1 MFDWPLRERLVT
13 MATFGYCLGC
23 VNCGYYLVRLR
34 RRVDLRAVHSGNAGA
49 TNAGR
54 VLGRRAFVAVLA
66 LDTAKGASAAL
77 VGLWV
82 ADYAGAATAA
92 LACIAGHI
100 WPAQLSF
107 RGGKG
112 IAAALGGL
120 FVLEPA
126 VTASA
131 AGLALLLHAITRRWS
146 ASGLVAVGVAPLL
159 TWPLGR
165 PLAAAIPIAIAAA
178 AVLFAHRRRPP
189 TGHPSSR
196 A

>member
-13 MATFGYCLGC
+13 MAAFGYCLGC

-34 RRVDLRAVHSGNAGA
+34 RGVDLRAVHSGNAGA

-100 WPAQLSF
+100 WPVFAGF
-107 RGGKG
+107 RGG
-112 IAAALGGL
+112 
-120 FVLEPA
+120 
-126 VTASA
+126 
-131 AGLALLLHAITRRWS
+131 R
-146 ASGLVAVGVAPLL
+146 GVA
-159 TWPLGR
+159 TAFGGGR
-165 PLAAAIPIAIAAA
+165 TTQ
-178 AVLFAHRRRPP
+178 PP
-189 TGHPSSR
+189 PR
-196 A
+196 